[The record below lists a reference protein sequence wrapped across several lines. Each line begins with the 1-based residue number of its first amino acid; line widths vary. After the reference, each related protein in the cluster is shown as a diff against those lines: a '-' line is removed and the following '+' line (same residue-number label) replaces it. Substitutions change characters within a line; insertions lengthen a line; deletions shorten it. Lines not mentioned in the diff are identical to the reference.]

1 MGQEDFFAK
10 GPLCQQLTSL
20 EVFLWRCPHNP
31 VSPRS
36 ALGGSGGGVGA
47 QRGLVL
53 KDYGNPAG
61 EEAAP
66 ILGLQEALTDA

>member
-20 EVFLWRCPHNP
+20 EVFLWWCLHNP
-31 VSPRS
+31 LSPRPV
-36 ALGGSGGGVGA
+36 LGGSGGGVGP
-47 QRGLVL
+47 QRGPVL

-61 EEAAP
+61 EEAGP
-66 ILGLQEALTDA
+66 TLRL